1 MKMKPHILS
10 AMTSTPERA
19 TDANESVLSRSIGDL
34 IQSARQL
41 SDEQIESIVAYQRQ
55 HRVRFG
61 EAAQALRLASADD
74 VLWALSQQF
83 HYPYPHSASAGTS
96 DAELVVAANPFSSE
110 AETFRELRSQLLM
123 GVLGPTEPRRALAV
137 ISPDIGD
144 GKTYVAANVAVAL
157 SQLGERTLLV
167 DADMRTPRMYALFD
181 LPQDVYDSGLSG
193 LLAGRAGKVIR
204 AVPDLPSLYL
214 LPSGAIPPNP
224 LELVQRAAFS
234 LLLQELLAK
243 FDHVVVDTP
252 ANQHGADA
260 RVIASRCGAA
270 LVIGRKHRS
279 RMDAMHALV
288 QSLAGTTV
296 KLAGVVLNDR

>member
-1 MKMKPHILS
+1 MKHPILS
-10 AMTSTPERA
+10 AMASSPEPA
-19 TDANESVLSRSIGDL
+19 TDANKNLLSRSIGDL
-34 IQSARQL
+34 IRSARQL
-41 SDEQIESIVAYQRQ
+41 SDDQIERIVAYQRQ
-55 HRVRFG
+55 HHVRFG
-61 EAAQALRLASADD
+61 EAAQALGLASADD

-83 HYPYPHSASAGTS
+83 HYPYPLSAGSGTS

-123 GVLGPTEPRRALAV
+123 GVLAPTEPRRALAV
-137 ISPDIGD
+137 VSPDVGD

-167 DADMRTPRMYALFD
+167 DADMRTPRMYALFN
-181 LPQDVYDSGLSG
+181 LPQDVQAYGLSG
-193 LLAGRAGKVIR
+193 LLADRTGKAIC
-204 AVPDLPSLYL
+204 AVPDLPSLYVM
-214 LPSGAIPPNP
+214 PSGAVPPNP

-234 LLLQELLAK
+234 LLLHEMLTK
-243 FDHVVVDTP
+243 FDHIVVDTP
-252 ANQHGADA
+252 AIQHGADA
-260 RVIASRCGAA
+260 RVIAAKCGAA
-270 LVIGRKHRS
+270 LVIGRKHCT